1 MFNSPSGP
9 RMVQETGAM
18 ASKGRRS
25 DNSTP
30 SLVPAET
37 PTTDEGWRQAAIQ
50 LFDQYGIS
58 CPSGWLSD
66 EDEGIFSG
74 DRAKWSHMCHV
85 CHICGDRMVP
95 QIICPSCGHVLCSE
109 CTRLATTTAQ
119 AKTSRPPAA
128 EERFDSLDTVA
139 VAPGHLEHDREV
151 TETRTTRDD
160 QPPPVDPQTPSALK
174 HPDTSRSERTRSLV
188 GHSSCHL
195 HISGSC

>member
-1 MFNSPSGP
+1 
-9 RMVQETGAM
+9 M
-18 ASKGRRS
+18 AFKGRRS

-37 PTTDEGWRQAAIQ
+37 PTTDEGRRQAAIQ

-58 CPSGWLSD
+58 CPYGWLSE

-74 DRAKWSHMCHV
+74 DRAKRSHMCHV

-109 CTRLATTTAQ
+109 CTRLATTTTQ
-119 AKTSRPPAA
+119 DKKSSTTV
-128 EERFDSLDTVA
+128 EERFDSLDSVA
-139 VAPGHLEHDREV
+139 VAPGHLEHAREV
-151 TETRTTRDD
+151 RETRTTRGA
-160 QPPPVDPQTPSALK
+160 QPPPFDLQTPSPLK
-174 HPDTSRSERTRSLV
+174 HPDTSHSKKTKSLV
-188 GHSSCHL
+188 GHSLCRL